1 MLYNIND
8 KLPAKRLF
16 VAAMQQVIA
25 CFVATVLIPQICGVP
40 IAPAML
46 GAALGTLLY
55 QLFTKGQSPM
65 FISSSGAFVAAV
77 LGALALGTAPNYL
90 AVFIGGL
97 IVCLVYFAVGLA
109 INHFGTDWINKV
121 LPPVVIG
128 PIVAVIGLN
137 LATFLPTY
145 FQINGQYSL
154 IGFGL
159 GMLTLLITALISH
172 YGKGF
177 IKNLPFLI
185 AILIVYAFAA
195 ILTVC
200 GIPIIDFSVFN
211 GVRLFQMP
219 DFAFLHFGAF
229 DWSLLPQ
236 ILLLFLPLSLVTL
249 CEHTSDHKALSAV
262 IGTDLTQKPGL
273 GYTLMGDGAATAL
286 GTLIGAMPNTSYGES
301 VGTTGFSKICSKYVI
316 TLAAIIMGIAA
327 FIGPLQ
333 AFLVSIPSAIF
344 GGCAAILYGYITLSG
359 IRTIKDSNIDLNNN
373 KNVTIIAAVLTLG
386 VSGAVCNFGIV
397 SIGTTALAMIVG
409 IVLNLILKDKPK
421 FGVNEPATITFTN
434 TKTGESF
441 DIKEKPQR
449 GLRAQLNVLDDAA
462 ILEEE

>member
-1 MLYNIND
+1 MENTMLYNIND
-8 KLPAKRLF
+8 RLPTRRLI
-16 VAAMQQVIA
+16 VAALQQVIA
-25 CFVATVLIPQICGVP
+25 CFVATILIPQICGVP

-46 GAALGTLLY
+46 GAACGTIIY
-55 QLFTKGQSPM
+55 QLITRSQSPM

-77 LGALALGTAPNYL
+77 IGALALGTAPNYL

-97 IVCLVYFAVGLA
+97 IVCLVYFGVGLA
-109 INHFGTDWINKV
+109 INHFGTEWINKL

-137 LATFLPTY
+137 LATFIPTY
-145 FQINGQYSL
+145 FQVNGQYSL

-159 GMLTLLITALISH
+159 GILTLLITAFISH

-177 IKNLPFLI
+177 IKNLPFLV

-195 ILTVC
+195 LLTVC

-211 GVRLFQMP
+211 NIKLFQVP
-219 DFAFLHFGAF
+219 DFAFLKFNSF
-229 DWSLLPQ
+229 DWKLLPQ
-236 ILLLFLPLSLVTL
+236 ILLLFLPLSLVTI

-262 IGTDLTQKPGL
+262 IGTDLTQTPGL

-286 GTLIGAMPNTSYGES
+286 GSLIGAMPNTSYGES

-344 GGCAAILYGYITLSG
+344 GGCAAVLYGYITLSG
-359 IRTIKDSNIDLNNN
+359 IRTIKDNNIDLNNN

-386 VSGAVCNFGIV
+386 VSGVVCNFGIV
-397 SIGTTALAMIVG
+397 SIGTTALAMLVG
-409 IVLNLILKDKPK
+409 VGLNLILKDK
-421 FGVNEPATITFTN
+421 
-434 TKTGESF
+434 
-441 DIKEKPQR
+441 
-449 GLRAQLNVLDDAA
+449 
-462 ILEEE
+462 

>member
-8 KLPAKRLF
+8 KLPARRLI
-16 VAAMQQVIA
+16 VAALQQVIA
-25 CFVATVLIPQICGVP
+25 CFVATILIPQICGVP

-46 GAALGTLLY
+46 GAGLGTLIY
-55 QLFTKGQSPM
+55 QLITRGQSPM

-77 LGALALGTAPNYL
+77 IGALALGASPNYL

-97 IVCLVYFAVGLA
+97 IVCLVYFAIGLA
-109 INHFGTDWINKV
+109 INHFGTEWINKL

-137 LATFLPTY
+137 LATFIPTY
-145 FQINGQYSL
+145 FQVNGQYSL

-159 GMLTLLITALISH
+159 GILTLLITALISH

-177 IKNLPFLI
+177 IKNLPFLV

-195 ILTVC
+195 LLTVC

-211 GVRLFQMP
+211 NIKLFQVP
-219 DFAFLHFGAF
+219 DFAFLKFNSF
-229 DWSLLPQ
+229 DWKLLPQ
-236 ILLLFLPLSLVTL
+236 ILLLFLPLSLVTI

-273 GYTLMGDGAATAL
+273 GYTLMGDGAATAF
-286 GTLIGAMPNTSYGES
+286 GTLIGATPNTSYGES

-359 IRTIKDSNIDLNNN
+359 IRTIKDNNIDLNNN
-373 KNVTIIAAVLTLG
+373 KNITILAAVLTLG
-386 VSGAVCNFGIV
+386 VSGAVCNFGVV

-409 IVLNLILKDKPK
+409 IILNLLLKD
-421 FGVNEPATITFTN
+421 NH
-434 TKTGESF
+434 
-441 DIKEKPQR
+441 
-449 GLRAQLNVLDDAA
+449 
-462 ILEEE
+462 

>member
-8 KLPAKRLF
+8 KLPAKRLA
-16 VAAMQQVIA
+16 VAALQQVIA
-25 CFVATVLIPQICGVP
+25 CFVATILIPQICGVP

-77 LGALALGTAPNYL
+77 MGALALGTAPNYL

-97 IVCLVYFAVGLA
+97 IVCLVYFIVGFT
-109 INHFGTDWINKV
+109 INRCGTAWINKL

-137 LATFLPTY
+137 LATFIPTY

-159 GMLTLLITALISH
+159 GMLTLIITALISH

-177 IKNLPFLI
+177 IKNLPFLV

-200 GIPIIDFSVFN
+200 GVPIIDFSVFN
-211 GVRLFQMP
+211 GVKLFQLP
-219 DFAFLHFGAF
+219 DFSFLHFGAW
-229 DWSLLPQ
+229 DWAWIPQ

-262 IGTDLTQKPGL
+262 IETDLTQKPGL

-316 TLAAIIMGIAA
+316 TLAAIIMGVAA

-333 AFLVSIPSAIF
+333 AFLISIPSSIF
-344 GGCAAILYGYITLSG
+344 GGCAAVLYGYITLSG

-373 KNVTIIAAVLTLG
+373 KNVTIIASVLTLG
-386 VSGAVCNFGIV
+386 VSGAVCNFGVV

-409 IVLNLILKDKPK
+409 IVLNLILK
-421 FGVNEPATITFTN
+421 
-434 TKTGESF
+434 
-441 DIKEKPQR
+441 EKK
-449 GLRAQLNVLDDAA
+449 DAPN
-462 ILEEE
+462 

>member
-1 MLYNIND
+1 
-8 KLPAKRLF
+8 
-16 VAAMQQVIA
+16 
-25 CFVATVLIPQICGVP
+25 
-40 IAPAML
+40 ML

-211 GVRLFQMP
+211 GVRLFQIP

-386 VSGAVCNFGIV
+386 VSGAVCNFGVV

-409 IVLNLILKDKPK
+409 IVLNLILKDK
-421 FGVNEPATITFTN
+421 
-434 TKTGESF
+434 
-441 DIKEKPQR
+441 
-449 GLRAQLNVLDDAA
+449 
-462 ILEEE
+462 

>member
-8 KLPAKRLF
+8 RLPAKRLF

-25 CFVATVLIPQICGVP
+25 CFVATILIPQICGVP

-77 LGALALGTAPNYL
+77 MGALALGTAPNYL

-109 INHFGTDWINKV
+109 INHFGTAWINKV

-137 LATFLPTY
+137 LATFIPTY

-159 GMLTLLITALISH
+159 GMLTLIITALISH

-185 AILIVYAFAA
+185 AIIIVYCFAA
-195 ILTVC
+195 LLTVC
-200 GIPIIDFSVFN
+200 GVSIIDFSVFN
-211 GVRLFQMP
+211 NIRIIQIP
-219 DFAFLHFGAF
+219 DFAFMHFGNW
-229 DWSLLPQ
+229 DWTLLPQ
-236 ILLLFLPLSLVTL
+236 ILLLFVPLSLVTL

-262 IGTDLTQKPGL
+262 INTDLTQKPGL

-286 GTLIGAMPNTSYGES
+286 GSLIGAMPNTSYGES

-316 TLAAIIMGIAA
+316 TLAAVIMGIAA

-344 GGCAAILYGYITLSG
+344 GGVASVLYGYITLSG
-359 IRTIKDSNIDLNNN
+359 IRTIMDNHIDLVHNN
-373 KNVTIIAAVLTLG
+373 KNITIVAAVLTLG
-386 VSGAVCNFGIV
+386 VSGAICDFGIV
-397 SIGTTALAMIVG
+397 SIGTTALAMIIGV
-409 IVLNLILKDKPK
+409 VLNLILKDKQD
-421 FGVNEPATITFTN
+421 GSNIE
-434 TKTGESF
+434 
-441 DIKEKPQR
+441 EK
-449 GLRAQLNVLDDAA
+449 
-462 ILEEE
+462 

>member
-1 MLYNIND
+1 MIYNIND
-8 KLPAKRLF
+8 KLPTRRLI
-16 VAAMQQVIA
+16 VAALQQVIA

-55 QLFTKGQSPM
+55 QLITRGQSPM

-77 LGALALGTAPNYL
+77 MGALALGTAPNYL

-97 IVCLVYFAVGLA
+97 IVCAIYFAVGLA
-109 INHFGTDWINKV
+109 INHFGTTWINKL

-177 IKNLPFLI
+177 IKNLPFLV

-195 ILTVC
+195 VLTVC
-200 GIPIIDFSVFN
+200 GVPIIDFSVFN
-211 GVRLFQMP
+211 GVKLFQLP
-219 DFAFLHFGAF
+219 DFAFLRFSAW
-229 DWSLLPQ
+229 DWGYLPQ
-236 ILLLFLPLSLVTL
+236 ILLLFLPLSLVTIS
-249 CEHTSDHKALSAV
+249 EHLSDHKALSAV

-286 GTLIGAMPNTSYGES
+286 GTLIGAIPNTSYGES

-386 VSGAVCNFGIV
+386 VSGAVCNFGVV
-397 SIGTTALAMIVG
+397 SIGTTALAMLVG
-409 IVLNLILKDKPK
+409 IVLNLILKDQTP
-421 FGVNEPATITFTN
+421 PSPIC
-434 TKTGESF
+434 
-441 DIKEKPQR
+441 
-449 GLRAQLNVLDDAA
+449 GLRAKTSYVDEFCDIPPEMITKLTK
-462 ILEEE
+462 

>member
-8 KLPAKRLF
+8 KLPAKRLV
-16 VAAMQQVIA
+16 VAALQQVIA
-25 CFVATVLIPQICGVP
+25 CFVATILIPQICGVP

-77 LGALALGTAPNYL
+77 MGALALGAAPNYL
-90 AVFIGGL
+90 AVFIGGI

-109 INHFGTDWINKV
+109 INKCGTAWINKL

-137 LATFLPTY
+137 LATFIPTY

-159 GMLTLLITALISH
+159 GMLTLLITAIISH

-185 AILIVYAFAA
+185 SILIVYAFAA

-200 GIPIIDFSVFN
+200 GIKIIDFSVFK
-211 GVRLFQMP
+211 GVRLFQIP
-219 DFAFLHFGAF
+219 DFAFLHFGTW
-229 DWSLLPQ
+229 DWTLLPQ

-286 GTLIGAMPNTSYGES
+286 GALIGAMPNTSYGES

-316 TLAAIIMGIAA
+316 SLAAIIMGIAA

-333 AFLVSIPSAIF
+333 AFLISIPSAIF
-344 GGCAAILYGYITLSG
+344 GGCAAVLYGYITLSG
-359 IRTIKDSNIDLNNN
+359 IRTIKDNNIDLGNN
-373 KNVTIIAAVLTLG
+373 KNVTIIASVLTLG
-386 VSGAVCNFGIV
+386 VSGAVCNFGVV

-409 IVLNLILKDKPK
+409 IVLNLILKEKKPTEME
-421 FGVNEPATITFTN
+421 NIDMTAT
-434 TKTGESF
+434 
-441 DIKEKPQR
+441 PW
-449 GLRAQLNVLDDAA
+449 
-462 ILEEE
+462 EE

>member
-8 KLPAKRLF
+8 KLPVKRLI
-16 VAAMQQVIA
+16 VAALQQVIA

-46 GAALGTLLY
+46 GAGLGTLIY
-55 QLFTKGQSPM
+55 QLITRGQSPM

-77 LGALALGTAPNYL
+77 IGALGLGMAPNYL

-97 IVCLVYFAVGLA
+97 IVCAIYCGVGAA
-109 INHFGTDWINKV
+109 INHFGTGWINKL

-145 FQINGQYSL
+145 FQVGGQYSL

-195 ILTVC
+195 ILTLC
-200 GIPIIDFSVFN
+200 GVPIIDFSVFKN
-211 GVRLFQMP
+211 VHLFQMP
-219 DFAFLHFGAF
+219 DFAFKHFGNW
-229 DWSLLPQ
+229 DWSILPQ
-236 ILLLFLPLSLVTL
+236 ILLLFVPLSLVTIS
-249 CEHTSDHKALSAV
+249 EHLSDHKALSAV
-262 IGTDLTQKPGL
+262 IGTDLTQEPGL
-273 GYTLMGDGAATAL
+273 GYTLMGDGVATAF

-359 IRTIKDSNIDLNNN
+359 IRTIKDNNIDLNNN

-386 VSGAVCNFGIV
+386 VSGAVCNFGVV

-409 IVLNLILKDKPK
+409 IVLNLVLK
-421 FGVNEPATITFTN
+421 NN
-434 TKTGESF
+434 MRS
-441 DIKEKPQR
+441 
-449 GLRAQLNVLDDAA
+449 
-462 ILEEE
+462 